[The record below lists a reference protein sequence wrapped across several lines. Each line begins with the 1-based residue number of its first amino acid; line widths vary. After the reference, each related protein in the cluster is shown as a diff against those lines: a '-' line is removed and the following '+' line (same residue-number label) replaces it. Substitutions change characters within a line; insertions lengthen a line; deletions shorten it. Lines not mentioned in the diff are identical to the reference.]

1 MEGTYLS
8 RLPADLRNEL
18 ILRGVDW
25 PLYFQRLPPELQE
38 ELAKHLKGVWFHA
51 QRVMVGGRPLQL
63 RLDNLTFIEPG
74 KRTIVINEFTVS
86 YLDWWGSK
94 WEDRKYKLDNFGEGF
109 KVYYNGNRQG
119 TYSKSI
125 GDLFNIKLI
134 RALLDLIPEMYD
146 APLRERME
154 NSINPRFASFPF
166 RFPTVAGMY
175 RGVV

>member
-38 ELAKHLKGVWFHA
+38 ELAKHLKGVWFRA

-74 KRTIVINEFTVS
+74 KRTIVIKEFTVS
-86 YLDWWGSK
+86 YLDWWGSR
-94 WEDRKYKLDNFGEGF
+94 WEDQEYILSNFGGF
-109 KVYYNGNRQG
+109 RVYYEEKLQE
-119 TYSKSI
+119 TYSKDI

-146 APLRERME
+146 APLRARME
-154 NSINPRFASFPF
+154 NIINPRFASFPF
-166 RFPTVAGMY
+166 QFPTVAGMY

>member
-51 QRVMVGGRPLQL
+51 QRVMVDGRPLQL
-63 RLDNLTFIEPG
+63 RLTNLTFIEPG
-74 KRTIVINEFTVS
+74 KRTIVIKEFTVS
-86 YLDWWGSK
+86 YLGWWGAR
-94 WEDRKYKLDNFGEGF
+94 WVDQGYTLDNLSEKF
-109 KVYYNGNRQG
+109 KVYYERTLQE
-119 TYSKSI
+119 TYSGSI
-125 GDLFNIKLI
+125 GDLFNLKLT
-134 RALLDLIPEMYD
+134 RAFLDLIPEMYD
-146 APLRERME
+146 ASVRKNME
-154 NSINPRFASFPF
+154 DSIDPRHANYQFPA
-166 RFPTVAGMY
+166 VVGMY